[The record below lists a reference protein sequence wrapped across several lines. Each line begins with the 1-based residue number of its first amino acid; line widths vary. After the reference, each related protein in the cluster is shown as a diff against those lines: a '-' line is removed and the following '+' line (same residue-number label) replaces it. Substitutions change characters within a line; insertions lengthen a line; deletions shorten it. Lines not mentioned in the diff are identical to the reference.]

1 VWGVGVRLSSHSL
14 QPDTLLS
21 AIPLYSQRL
30 GAVHRRLLHHSLDVG
45 AQRRGSVLLCR
56 RHLVLLLRRVAIVG
70 LMAPLVV
77 SLLGLGQ
84 GLQFGRGPPLRPL
97 LHWLGCQRRQ
107 FRRNARRGRRGGRNV
122 EEVAA
127 VASSRKDVTAD
138 VAATPTAR
146 RSASAETKE
155 VATATAMAADLTAIG
170 VAEAA
175 TADVAA
181 TATEA
186 MDV

>member
-1 VWGVGVRLSSHSL
+1 
-14 QPDTLLS
+14 
-21 AIPLYSQRL
+21 
-30 GAVHRRLLHHSLDVG
+30 
-45 AQRRGSVLLCR
+45 
-56 RHLVLLLRRVAIVG
+56 
-70 LMAPLVV
+70 M
-77 SLLGLGQ
+77 
-84 GLQFGRGPPLRPL
+84 
-97 LHWLGCQRRQ
+97 
-107 FRRNARRGRRGGRNV
+107 
-122 EEVAA
+122 
-127 VASSRKDVTAD
+127 ASSRKDVTAD